1 MSAVIEYSSNFADS
15 LIAQGKGSNFL
26 VLSKLD
32 QPTSLRADGKKAQFE
47 LVYRWLS
54 QDCERENDEAYACTQ
69 GSEVTYWQRKELK
82 SGFFDRL
89 KAGTINL
96 FDEFSLF

>member
-1 MSAVIEYSSNFADS
+1 MSAVVDYADAFPNA
-15 LIAQGKGSNFL
+15 LAAQGKGSNFL
-26 VLSKLD
+26 AVFKMEHPATD
-32 QPTSLRADGKKAQFE
+32 RFDGKRARYE
-47 LVYRWLS
+47 VVYRWLS
-54 QDCERENDEAYACTQ
+54 CSCEKSDDEAFVCVQ

-82 SGFFDRL
+82 KGFFDRL